1 MSLQQTP
8 NLARLI
14 LAIVLLSPPYVLA
27 ADLGLVNLLTSQL
40 GVTTPQAEG
49 GAGAIFEYA
58 KGKMTPDDF
67 AKVAGT
73 VPNMDS
79 LLAAAPKAPEAT
91 PSEPTLSEPG
101 LGDLSEPGVLGGDGT
116 LGGLA
121 GKLGGLQGLSG
132 SFGQLG
138 LEPNMVGKVVPMV
151 VDYVKSSGGGSVGML
166 LAGALR

>member
-58 KGKMTPDDF
+58 KDKMTPDDF
-67 AKVAGT
+67 AKVAGA

-91 PSEPTLSEPG
+91 PSESTLSEPG
-101 LGDLSEPGVLGGDGT
+101 LRDLSEPGTLGG

-121 GKLGGLQGLSG
+121 GKLGGLQGPSG

-138 LEPNMVGKVVPMV
+138 LQPDMVGKFVPVV
-151 VDYVKSSGGGSVGML
+151 VDYVKSRGGGSVGAL
-166 LAGALR
+166 LAGALQ